1 MKKVLLLGDSI
12 RAWYAPIVTELLK
25 GKCEVYHASEDNGR
39 FAAYS
44 LWQLGAML
52 KAHGNFDLIHFNN
65 GYWDMGE
72 IIPGEPVHTLE
83 EYQHFLR
90 RIITVGRKTGARL
103 IFATTTPLPEDGE
116 ARDNAGTGAALS
128 FEKSRV
134 QRYNEAALAVMAEEN
149 VPINDLYSLCL
160 QDENCYKC
168 EDKLH
173 HSPEGNRVCA
183 KAVANAILRELGMEE
198 IE

>member
-12 RAWYAPIVTELLK
+12 RAWYAPIVQELLK
-25 GKCEVYHASEDNGR
+25 DQCEVCHAADDNGR

-44 LWQLGAML
+44 LWQMGSMYA
-52 KAHGNFDLIHFNN
+52 KHGNFDLIHFNN

-72 IIPGEPVHTLE
+72 IIPGEPVHTIE

-90 RIITVGRKTGARL
+90 RIVTLGRKAGAKM

-116 ARDNAGTGAALS
+116 ARDNAGTGAVITM
-128 FEKSRV
+128 EKSRV
-134 QRYNEAALAVMAEEN
+134 QRYNEAALAVMAQEN
-149 VPINDLYSLCL
+149 VPVNDLYTLCL
-160 QDENCYKC
+160 QDKNCYKC

-173 HSPEGNRVCA
+173 HTPEGNRICAQAVA
-183 KAVANAILRELGMEE
+183 KAILHELGMEDSL
-198 IE
+198 